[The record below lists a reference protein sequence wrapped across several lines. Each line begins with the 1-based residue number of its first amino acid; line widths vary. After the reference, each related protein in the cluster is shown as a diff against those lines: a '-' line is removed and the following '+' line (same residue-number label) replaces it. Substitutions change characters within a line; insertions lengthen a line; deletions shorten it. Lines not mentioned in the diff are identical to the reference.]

1 MTYTVVLADDQ
12 PLVRAGIAMLL
23 DAQPDIQVVGEAG
36 DGQQAIDLARTHRPD
51 VVVMDI
57 RMPGMDGAAA
67 TRQLTEDRSADP
79 DHLTKVLMLTT
90 FDDAD
95 AVQDALRS
103 GASGFLLK
111 HAAPQDLPNAVR
123 EVASGRAWIDPAI
136 GRTVIA
142 ALTATTP
149 LAQAT
154 ELTARLTPRE
164 REVFTL
170 VAQGLSN
177 ADICSQLFLSEATV
191 KTHVARILMKTG
203 ARDRAQAVALAY
215 TTGFLRPSGAA

>member
-1 MTYTVVLADDQ
+1 
-12 PLVRAGIAMLL
+12 
-23 DAQPDIQVVGEAG
+23 
-36 DGQQAIDLARTHRPD
+36 
-51 VVVMDI
+51 
-57 RMPGMDGAAA
+57 
-67 TRQLTEDRSADP
+67 
-79 DHLTKVLMLTT
+79 
-90 FDDAD
+90 
-95 AVQDALRS
+95 
-103 GASGFLLK
+103 
-111 HAAPQDLPNAVR
+111 
-123 EVASGRAWIDPAI
+123 
-136 GRTVIA
+136 
-142 ALTATTP
+142 TTP